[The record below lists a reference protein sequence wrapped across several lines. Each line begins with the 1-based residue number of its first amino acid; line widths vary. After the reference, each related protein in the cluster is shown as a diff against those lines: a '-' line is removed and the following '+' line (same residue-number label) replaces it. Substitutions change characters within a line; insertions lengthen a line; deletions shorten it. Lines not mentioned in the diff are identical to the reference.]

1 MHIAQI
7 LPYILYICLF
17 FVVLDVLIMLKSITR
32 SLEILSGRHKRN
44 ARS

>member
-1 MHIAQI
+1 MNMAQI

-17 FVVLDVLIMLKSITR
+17 FVVLDALIMLKSITR

-44 ARS
+44 SK